1 MKNIFILLLALT
13 AASFTSC
20 VSSRKYVNA
29 KIHISQLRA
38 DSMRLARSLE
48 DCQNNKASLQ
58 QNVSDLQSKLE
69 KLVAAAKT
77 ELTNQKNKLNSSQQ
91 TIAEQQKK
99 LAELQSILQKQ
110 KQVTERLEK
119 TISDALM
126 KFNSSELSV
135 SVKNGKVYVS
145 LQEKLLFPSGSAVVN
160 PKGKEALEKV
170 AQVLNVNPVIRIN
183 VEGHTDSI
191 PIRGRF
197 QDNWALS
204 LARAASVVRILTKDY
219 HVDPTR
225 VIACGHSKYDPVD
238 TNSTPE
244 GRARNRRTDIILAP
258 NLDEL
263 YQLIN
268 QQQTTA
274 SVEKFQKVKNKL
286 PTNSNNQ
293 ITNHCLTF
301 NH

>member
-1 MKNIFILLLALT
+1 MKKIIFLLF
-13 AASFTSC
+13 AASVLLVSSC

-38 DSMRLARSLE
+38 DSMRLARSLD
-48 DCQNNKASLQ
+48 DCQNTTASLQ
-58 QNVSDLQSKLE
+58 QNVDDLQGKLE

-77 ELTNQKNKLNSSQQ
+77 ELANQKNQINTSKQ

-99 LAELQSILQKQ
+99 LAELQAILQKQ
-110 KQVTERLEK
+110 KEVTERLRK

-126 KFNSSELSV
+126 KFNSNELTV

-145 LQEKLLFPSGSAVVN
+145 LQEKLLFKSGSAVVN

-170 AQVLNVNPVIRIN
+170 AQVLNVNPDIKIN

-197 QDNWALS
+197 QDNWELS
-204 LARAASVVRILTKDY
+204 LARAASVVRILTIDY

-238 TNSTPE
+238 TNSSEE
-244 GRARNRRTDIILAP
+244 GRAHNRRTDIILAP

-268 QQQTTA
+268 QQPTTA
-274 SVEKFQKVKNKL
+274 FREKFQKTKNKSQANL
-286 PTNSNNQ
+286 RNQ
-293 ITNHCLTF
+293 ITF